1 MAFPNRTVMLLFP
14 PIPMKAKY
22 FVLGYGILELYL
34 GVSGRSPGV
43 ANFAHL
49 GGMLFGFILLQYW
62 RGNRGR

>member
-1 MAFPNRTVMLLFP
+1 
-14 PIPMKAKY
+14 MKAKY
-22 FVLGYGILELYL
+22 FVLGYGLLELYL

-62 RGNRGR
+62 RGKRGR